1 MISVKTG
8 DVHDFVGKNEA
19 GKYIL
24 MKIMTSVYR
33 ADEGDSYIENQKI
46 KVDSTKNRRES
57 LEGYSYMKL
66 IIVKYPISH
75 EI

>member
-1 MISVKTG
+1 LFSAKTG
-8 DVHDFVGKNEA
+8 DVYDFVGKNGA

-57 LEGYSYMKL
+57 LEGYSYTKL

>member
-1 MISVKTG
+1 LFSVKTG
-8 DVHDFVGKNEA
+8 GVHEFVGKNGA

-46 KVDSTKNRRES
+46 KEILQRTGGSPWKDI
-57 LEGYSYMKL
+57 L
-66 IIVKYPISH
+66 IRN
-75 EI
+75 